1 MALHHLDNALL
12 RVPAEALAMRCR
24 EHKASVLSEVVEAAA
39 AIEVLGRGEVA
50 DERAAV
56 AALANQLRG
65 IKRKMDQ
72 GHSFFAHP
80 PISPICR
87 TPLFPYL
94 TVYSSGG
101 RHQDEHRHR
110 HAVVLLGRDPCL

>member
-1 MALHHLDNALL
+1 MRVRQDEKTRGAYGRACERVATTMALHHLDNALL

-94 TVYSSGG
+94 TF
-101 RHQDEHRHR
+101 
-110 HAVVLLGRDPCL
+110 